1 MRGAWAR
8 EIHRWL
14 LRSSLLQRQNFLMS
28 CNGHGSFSCRT
39 SIAKY
44 PTINN
49 GVPWEMTDFECR
61 LGVLM
66 VAHSSSICELIFGL
80 KII

>member
-14 LRSSLLQRQNFLMS
+14 LRSPLLHRQNFLMS
-28 CNGHGSFSCRT
+28 RFSCRT
-39 SIAKY
+39 SIVKY
-44 PTINN
+44 PTIIN
-49 GVPWEMTDFECR
+49 GVPWEMTDFEFR

>member
-14 LRSSLLQRQNFLMS
+14 LRSPLLQRQNFLMS
-28 CNGHGSFSCRT
+28 CNGHGCSLCRT
-39 SIAKY
+39 SIVKY
-44 PTINN
+44 PTIIN
-49 GVPWEMTDFECR
+49 GVPWEMTDFEFR

-66 VAHSSSICELIFGL
+66 VAHSSSIYELIFGL